1 MAQRY
6 GGQFSPEPQADDD
19 TPTRNAWHG
28 QTRARA
34 GGRINLLFIAPLPLA
49 IRAFF
54 MGSSTGLA
62 LTLLGLGLLLGA
74 AWLTREG
81 LIAEDAF
88 AARKRARRPA
98 MPRKLVGAIL
108 TGLGLAA
115 AVIASGGFASAIILG
130 GLGMALHL
138 AAFGIDPMRDK
149 GMEGIDT
156 FQQDRVARAV
166 DEAETHLRTMSDA
179 IERTGDRKLMSR
191 VAQFQV
197 TARDMFRTVEED
209 PRDLTASRR
218 YLGVY
223 LLGARDAAIK
233 YADLWDRN
241 GDTARRADFVALLDD
256 LEQSFSA
263 KTRAMLLD
271 DRADLDIEIE
281 VLRDRLSAEAP
292 R

>member
-1 MAQRY
+1 M
-6 GGQFSPEPQADDD
+6 
-19 TPTRNAWHG
+19 
-28 QTRARA
+28 
-34 GGRINLLFIAPLPLA
+34 
-49 IRAFF
+49 
-54 MGSSTGLA
+54 A
-62 LTLLGLGLLLGA
+62 LTLLGLGLLLSA

-108 TGLGLAA
+108 TGMGLAA

-166 DEAETHLRTMSDA
+166 DEAETHLRTMSAA
-179 IERTGDRKLMSR
+179 IERTGDRMLMSR

-209 PRDLTASRR
+209 PRDLTGARKF
-218 YLGVY
+218 LGVY
-223 LLGARDAAIK
+223 LMGARDAAAK
-233 YADLWDRN
+233 FADLYKRRRDE
-241 GDTARRADFVALLDD
+241 DARADFEALLSD
-256 LEQSFSA
+256 LEQNFA
-263 KTRAMLLD
+263 ARTDKMLLD
-271 DRADLDIEIE
+271 ERSDMDIEIK
-281 VLRDRLSAEAP
+281 VLRDRLQREGL
-292 R
+292 